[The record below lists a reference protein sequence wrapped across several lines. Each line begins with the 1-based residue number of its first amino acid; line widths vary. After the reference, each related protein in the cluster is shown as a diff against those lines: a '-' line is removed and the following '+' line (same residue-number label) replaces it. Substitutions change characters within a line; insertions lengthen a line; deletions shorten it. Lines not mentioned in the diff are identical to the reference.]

1 MASGTEED
9 SGSKGE
15 GRGRIKTKKRGREM
29 RGNDALSKGGSEGSE
44 EGEEQGGREEEG
56 EEQGGREE
64 EGRGYTNISSQSS
77 RDGGGKQAT
86 CCGCSRSTCRAAVVI
101 RVDYSHTRAALWFTT
116 LHLLGGS
123 SIPTYSMKL

>member
-9 SGSKGE
+9 SGAKGE
-15 GRGRIKTKKRGREM
+15 GRGREM

-44 EGEEQGGREEEG
+44 EGEGARRKGRKKERAKEEEK
-56 EEQGGREE
+56 RKEE

-101 RVDYSHTRAALWFTT
+101 RVDYSHTCATLWFTT

-123 SIPTYSMKL
+123 SIPTYRMEL

>member
-56 EEQGGREE
+56 
-64 EGRGYTNISSQSS
+64 RGYTNISSQSS

-101 RVDYSHTRAALWFTT
+101 RVDHSHTWAALWFTT

-123 SIPTYSMKL
+123 SIYQHTA

>member
-1 MASGTEED
+1 
-9 SGSKGE
+9 
-15 GRGRIKTKKRGREM
+15 M
-29 RGNDALSKGGSEGSE
+29 RGNDALSKGGSEGSEEGEEQGGREE

-101 RVDYSHTRAALWFTT
+101 RVDHSHTCAALWFTT

-123 SIPTYSMKL
+123 SIYQHTA